1 MFFLSCPVVYLV
13 MRCKSFNALAIS
25 FLHFLYHL
33 PARAP
38 EPKETGG
45 VKAQKAR
52 SGLSEPCT
60 VCLEVA
66 GTVRYGLLVA
76 PCLQHHL
83 RCLTWPPG
91 KRPRARRYRKYLRSY
106 GTPYG
111 ANITQSM
118 LRACLSVRPLP
129 VTAFY
134 SETRGRG
141 LSLST
146 VATSYLSA
154 AW

>member
-1 MFFLSCPVVYLV
+1 MHFQL
-13 MRCKSFNALAIS
+13 ALTLTAPLTCT
-25 FLHFLYHL
+25 LHRSL
-33 PARAP
+33 R
-38 EPKETGG
+38 KTGG
-45 VKAQKAR
+45 VKAQKAH
-52 SGLSEPCT
+52 SGLPEPST

-76 PCLQHHL
+76 PCLL
-83 RCLTWPPG
+83 DGPPG

-111 ANITQSM
+111 ANITKRM